1 MSSGPTSLP
10 VQSRLKIGSQEN
22 INRIAGIPPR
32 KIVTP
37 SYGARPGISNGAS
50 PSPNIRSNSAIDLQ
64 AVHRAARNIRPVVS
78 SGYGTTLREFE
89 SNQRP
94 IYRRISGRNLN
105 LDFLFFPFFI
115 FSRVYRTAPPR
126 KETPGVADSRTVTS
140 PDHRN
145 SRNRSRTSGA
155 TQSQRKWNYL
165 AFVALSLSVFMT
177 VTACFKVLRFL
188 FCISRPQRVWNLICG
203 LTFCGNNSWKQIWF
217 PVVALSLL
225 NLRVSVDAYPARRW
239 QCHAGPAEASV
250 GLWNVQFHA
259 YARWSEKYNDQPRD
273 ESKSRGQFVAHEAEV
288 TVKHETCRSV
298 DANCR
303 GVNFSFVGH
312 DPYRDVARRA
322 RPVAGRSWLRRFYR
336 RALKPRT
343 RYPMPW

>member
-1 MSSGPTSLP
+1 MRALRFGFRAYGGFASHFPAQADALLHSLDTSYQKLLHWEATLSNSSSSHSLHSAGLGRPPSSGLVSSGPTSLP

-105 LDFLFFPFFI
+105 LDFLFLPSFI

-155 TQSQRKWNYL
+155 TQSQRK
-165 AFVALSLSVFMT
+165 
-177 VTACFKVLRFL
+177 
-188 FCISRPQRVWNLICG
+188 
-203 LTFCGNNSWKQIWF
+203 
-217 PVVALSLL
+217 
-225 NLRVSVDAYPARRW
+225 
-239 QCHAGPAEASV
+239 
-250 GLWNVQFHA
+250 
-259 YARWSEKYNDQPRD
+259 
-273 ESKSRGQFVAHEAEV
+273 
-288 TVKHETCRSV
+288 
-298 DANCR
+298 
-303 GVNFSFVGH
+303 
-312 DPYRDVARRA
+312 
-322 RPVAGRSWLRRFYR
+322 
-336 RALKPRT
+336 
-343 RYPMPW
+343 